1 MHPKSSPGKEVST
14 EKRKNPPIGGFNR
27 PFQGLKD
34 LVEDHHLPLSSKP
47 CPPRLHHQPEDHLV
61 FADAVGK
68 VQPLKQQGAFIV
80 PFQSRRYPA
89 VEGNNEDWE
98 VLTHLADLIQGRGDF
113 DLALTDE
120 YQEGHVPLLDPRLMA
135 ALKAGTFPVQE
146 YCDLHG
152 MNVMQARS
160 CLEKFLAH
168 STTRGYRTVLIV
180 HGRGHGSP
188 NHTPVLKKHLQCWLA
203 GKKFRRQ
210 VLAFATAQP
219 YDGGAGALYLLL
231 RRFNPLRKLNNCS
244 SRQRVHNL

>member
-1 MHPKSSPGKEVST
+1 MRPKSSPGKKAST
-14 EKRKNPPIGGFNR
+14 EKPKKPSPRGFNR
-27 PFQGLKD
+27 PFQGLLD
-34 LVEDHHLPLSSKP
+34 LVEDKRVPLSSKP
-47 CPPRLHHQPEDHLV
+47 CPPRLPHQPEDHLL
-61 FADAVGK
+61 FAEAVGK
-68 VQPLKQQGAFIV
+68 VQPLKQQGAFSV
-80 PFQSRRYPA
+80 PCQSRRYPA
-89 VEGNNEDWE
+89 VKGKNEDWE

-113 DLALTDE
+113 DIALTDE

-135 ALKAGTFPVQE
+135 ALKAGTFPVQD

-152 MNVMQARS
+152 MNVIQARV

-188 NHTPVLKKHLQCWLA
+188 NHTPVLKKHLQFWLA

-231 RRFNPLRKLNNCS
+231 RRFNPILKFSNCPARPNTSKL
-244 SRQRVHNL
+244 